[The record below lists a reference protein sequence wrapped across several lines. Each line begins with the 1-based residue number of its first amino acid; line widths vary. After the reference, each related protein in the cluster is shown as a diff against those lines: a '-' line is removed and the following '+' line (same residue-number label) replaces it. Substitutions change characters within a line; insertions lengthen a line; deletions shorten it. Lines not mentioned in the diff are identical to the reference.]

1 MNLKLVEKNEPPE
14 AGIEASLRILARI
27 IARGALAQ
35 RGSSCVD
42 SLGDAEGDSGPTE
55 QRSSSQNSAASD
67 SPD

>member
-14 AGIEASLRILARI
+14 EGIEASLRILARI
-27 IARGALAQ
+27 IARGVLAQ

-42 SLGDAEGDSGPTE
+42 SLGDAEGGSGPTE
-55 QRSSSQNSAASD
+55 QRSLSQNRAASD